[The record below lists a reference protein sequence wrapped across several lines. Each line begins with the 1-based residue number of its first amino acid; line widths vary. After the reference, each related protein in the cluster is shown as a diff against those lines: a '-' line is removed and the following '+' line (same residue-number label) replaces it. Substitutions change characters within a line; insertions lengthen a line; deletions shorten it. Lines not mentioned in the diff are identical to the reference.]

1 MYLLLHCTSINHYL
15 PILPDTITALRAT
28 IVTMTGDVRLQT
40 MSILTGFLKSLNA
53 PKSKFS
59 RALPQIPLD
68 KLTALPQKRASCP
81 PPQEP
86 TLSPSGLVGW
96 STPTNQSGTTQVSR
110 YQKGKTNLDF
120 TEARDSDRQWHQLGH
135 M

>member
-68 KLTALPQKRASCP
+68 KLTALPQKGASCP
-81 PPQEP
+81 
-86 TLSPSGLVGW
+86 LSPRTHSQPIRLGW
-96 STPTNQSGTTQVSR
+96 LEYSNQPI
-110 YQKGKTNLDF
+110 
-120 TEARDSDRQWHQLGH
+120 RDYPGEPVPER
-135 M
+135 

>member
-1 MYLLLHCTSINHYL
+1 MPFLPPNQQRQSTEGKYLLLHCTSINHYL

-68 KLTALPQKRASCP
+68 KLTALPQKGAP
-81 PPQEP
+81 PLPKNP
-86 TLSPSGLVGW
+86 LSAHQAWLVRVLQ
-96 STPTNQSGTTQVSR
+96 PTNPGLPR
-110 YQKGKTNLDF
+110 
-120 TEARDSDRQWHQLGH
+120 
-135 M
+135 